1 MCKEMRLAQGI
12 ISEMGHL
19 DVQRDETCARDKNGD
34 TLTCKEIR
42 NVIPWCVRG
51 EKWNTYVCKRSE
63 MEHVDAQE
71 AAEKRNTLMS
81 KRDDKKY
88 ALMCE
93 QVGLNTGIW
102 FSLTT
107 IQIDGI
113 PVLSW
118 WPVNWPWPV
127 RIDLRGIIMRC
138 PWLYDLSWHEFTHG
152 FGTNLTHSDE
162 VFSHQVHIVS
172 RWVSLWQERWLSGW
186 QAWRKKRECITLTM
200 QSDLCSASQLPNIG
214 SVAIFYDVSKLQW
227 RGVSMNLWF
236 LWTCG

>member
-1 MCKEMRLAQGI
+1 
-12 ISEMGHL
+12 
-19 DVQRDETCARDKNGD
+19 
-34 TLTCKEIR
+34 
-42 NVIPWCVRG
+42 
-51 EKWNTYVCKRSE
+51 

-71 AAEKRNTLMS
+71 AAEKWNTLMS

-138 PWLYDLSWHEFTHG
+138 PWLYDLSWREFTHG
-152 FGTNLTHSDE
+152 FGTNLTYSDE
-162 VFSHQVHIVS
+162 VFSPLGAYCFSVSFIVAREVTKWLAGLTKKAWVHNINNAEWLVFCFS
-172 RWVSLWQERWLSGW
+172 TSKHWICRNFLRCVKTAVERCFD
-186 QAWRKKRECITLTM
+186 EFVI
-200 QSDLCSASQLPNIG
+200 
-214 SVAIFYDVSKLQW
+214 
-227 RGVSMNLWF
+227 SMNLW
-236 LWTCG
+236 LASAASITSLGRRDDSDWLES